1 MSKRSFFIPQIANQ
15 IHLTLIY
22 FSASN
27 GKTSGMRGRINRQG
41 LNPNDAFI
49 LATTRELR
57 AWTKDNV
64 AMTNLLKSLIELS
77 YQCHPDKYELAFDH
91 VLTFTFEWRF
101 MSLFKGIPGY
111 AMEQFYDSGSIEL
124 RQKLRQAQLSEAVI
138 IQSLGGLL
146 HQNIRLL
153 FTWCTQNVAALNHL
167 RANGDEDTIAG
178 YNEMKHGD
186 REDDFLKY
194 HHANLVWGIKEFKDA
209 LNESQTFDNL

>member
-57 AWTKDNV
+57 AWTKDDV
-64 AMTNLLKSLIELS
+64 AMTTLLKSLIELS

-91 VLTFTFEWRF
+91 VITFTF
-101 MSLFKGIPGY
+101 
-111 AMEQFYDSGSIEL
+111 AVFYI
-124 RQKLRQAQLSEAVI
+124 
-138 IQSLGGLL
+138 
-146 HQNIRLL
+146 
-153 FTWCTQNVAALNHL
+153 
-167 RANGDEDTIAG
+167 
-178 YNEMKHGD
+178 
-186 REDDFLKY
+186 
-194 HHANLVWGIKEFKDA
+194 
-209 LNESQTFDNL
+209 